1 MSKFFHAII
10 ILTLLLGVGI
20 VSVAGEKLVT
30 DSRGSSVTLPDQIN
44 RVITIGDG
52 LLESV
57 MYKFGVLD
65 TLVGVGSNGLTTVSN
80 YSFETTSGE
89 KYTLDGGM
97 NTIGALYPEIAKL
110 PAIAAYNSP
119 PNYEKIAE
127 LKPDVVIIRAG
138 DCTFYQSDES
148 MKKTVERIES
158 LGIPVIVT
166 YGPNMKG
173 RDNNNADVSAISD
186 EIKILGR
193 VFDKQAEADQ
203 LSGYLEM
210 QENLIKDRTKDVPEE
225 ERTKILLLGLSP
237 ETRKS
242 GAAADA
248 WGTDSVES
256 FFVEEIAHAKNAF
269 NEPGQI
275 VKLNA
280 EQILA
285 LDPDVILLPTDWG
298 FHPAQELYEAP
309 YYQML
314 QEMRA
319 VKDKKVYSLPWLPSN
334 CDKRLEYPIEMMI
347 IAKAAYPDKFADIDL
362 ADWISEFYQN
372 VYHVDEKGA
381 DTLLSAQWLDWTTE
395 N

>member
-1 MSKFFHAII
+1 MSKLFNAII
-10 ILTLLLGVGI
+10 ILTLILGVGI
-20 VSVAGEKLVT
+20 VSVSAEKVVT
-30 DSRGSSVTLPDQIN
+30 DSRGTSVTLPDQISQ
-44 RVITIGDG
+44 VITIGDG

-65 TLVGVGSNGLTTVSN
+65 TLVGVGSNGLTTTSN

-89 KYTLDGGM
+89 KFAIDGGM
-97 NTIGALYPEIAKL
+97 NTIGALYPDIANL
-110 PAIAAYNSP
+110 PVVAAYNSP
-119 PNYEKIAE
+119 PNYEIIAE

-148 MKKTVERIES
+148 MKKTVEQIES
-158 LGIPVIVT
+158 LGIPVVVT

-186 EIKILGR
+186 EIKILGQ
-193 VFDKQAEADQ
+193 VFDKQTEAEE
-203 LSGYLEM
+203 LSGYLEK
-210 QENLIKDRTKDVPEE
+210 QVNLIKDRTKDVPEDQE
-225 ERTKILLLGLSP
+225 TTVLLLGLSP

-256 FFVEEIAHAKNAF
+256 FFVEEIAKAKNAY

-298 FHPAQELYEAP
+298 FHPARELYEAP

-347 IAKAAYPDKFADIDL
+347 IAKAAYPDKFTDINL

-372 VYHVDEKGA
+372 VYNVDEKGA
-381 DTLLSAQWLDWTTE
+381 ETLRSAQWLDWTV
-395 N
+395 NN

>member
-1 MSKFFHAII
+1 MSKLFNSII
-10 ILTLLLGVGI
+10 ILTLILGVGI
-20 VSVAGEKLVT
+20 VSVSAEKVVT
-30 DSRGSSVTLPDQIN
+30 DGRGTSVTLPDQIS

-57 MYKFGVLD
+57 MYKFGVMD
-65 TLVGVGSNGLTTVSN
+65 TLVSVGSNGLTTVSN

-89 KYTLDGGM
+89 KFSIDGGM
-97 NTIGALYPEIAKL
+97 NTIGALYPDISKL
-110 PAIAAYNSP
+110 PVVAAYNSP
-119 PNYEKIAE
+119 PNYEMIAE

-158 LGIPVIVT
+158 LDIPVIVT

-173 RDNNNADVSAISD
+173 RDQNNADISAISE
-186 EIKILGR
+186 EIKILGQ
-193 VFDKQAEADQ
+193 VFDKQTEAEE
-203 LSGYLEM
+203 LSGFLEK
-210 QENLIKDRTKDVPEE
+210 QVNLIKERTKDVPEDQK
-225 ERTKILLLGLSP
+225 TTVLLLGLSP

-256 FFVEEIAHAKNAF
+256 FFVEEIANAKNAY

-298 FHPAQELYEAP
+298 FHPARELYEAP
-309 YYQML
+309 YYQMI

-362 ADWISEFYQN
+362 GDWISDFYQN
-372 VYHVDEKGA
+372 VYNVDEKGA
-381 DTLLSAQWLDWTTE
+381 ETLRSAQWLDWTV
-395 N
+395 NN